1 MKCGSTVITY
11 WKVSKAWVHV
21 SRLMIIKI
29 MVLFILC
36 YFSSCI
42 ILHATKVACEHRY
55 RGGGCWQLFSI
66 SCRFSST
73 ESCNTKVVPGAE
85 WKGTAFHSYA
95 PHTTSSWVTCML
107 PCLLPVSPLQWHDAF
122 LSAILTSGR
131 WWCSVSICYLYF
143 RNKCGLLSC
152 DHKAKYWHG
161 QKF

>member
-29 MVLFILC
+29 MILFILC

-95 PHTTSSWVTCML
+95 PHTTSSWVTLHASMFAASL
-107 PCLLPVSPLQWHDAF
+107 PTAVTWCIPVCNSDFREVMMFCIHLLLVLQ
-122 LSAILTSGR
+122 
-131 WWCSVSICYLYF
+131 
-143 RNKCGLLSC
+143 K
-152 DHKAKYWHG
+152 
-161 QKF
+161 